1 MSEVQTAE
9 GLLEIFSAP
18 EKLQGYMYRKE
29 ERSEIDQRKFHL
41 NLPFEEIKAK
51 VEAERNLLL
60 SKLTEE
66 EKSQV

>member
-1 MSEVQTAE
+1 MRSSVLPRNCKVTCTAKKKK
-9 GLLEIFSAP
+9 SD
-18 EKLQGYMYRKE
+18 
-29 ERSEIDQRKFHL
+29 IDQRKFHL

-60 SKLTEE
+60 SKLAEE